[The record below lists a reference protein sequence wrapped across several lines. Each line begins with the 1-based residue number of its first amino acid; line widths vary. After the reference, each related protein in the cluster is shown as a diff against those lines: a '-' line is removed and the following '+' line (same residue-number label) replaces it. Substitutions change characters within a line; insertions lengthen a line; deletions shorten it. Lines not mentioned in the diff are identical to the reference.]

1 MLPALYDSLD
11 GLVLNIYGWRS
22 KDDVLTNLLDLNVE
36 LADSNAD
43 GHFIV
48 AQSIHAVNPI

>member
-1 MLPALYDSLD
+1 MLLALYDSLD

-22 KDDVLTNLLDLNVE
+22 KNDVLTNLLDLNVE
-36 LADSNAD
+36 LADFNAD